1 VTGTSQQILKR
12 VAAMAVVFS
21 AGVAPMA
28 AAELAQ
34 IPEELLESLIEPDE
48 LASIDETDRE
58 QLLSVLALDTRAS
71 VRARTAISLQFLS
84 PQLTPRMER
93 MLAQLAADPAPG
105 VRQVLAGVLG
115 SVIARMP
122 ALDRTCLL
130 CSWSTSPREHE
141 RYVIASALG
150 WPFDAVGVRSA
161 LAALA
166 GDSSLDVREAA
177 QRSSTRR
184 VYRGA

>member
-1 VTGTSQQILKR
+1 VSGASQQILKR
-12 VAAMAVVFS
+12 VAAMAVLFS
-21 AGVAPMA
+21 AGVAPLA

-34 IPEELLESLIEPDE
+34 IPEEVLERLIEPEE
-48 LASIDETDRE
+48 LANIEETDRE

-84 PQLTPRMER
+84 PQLTPRIESTLR
-93 MLAQLAADPAPG
+93 RLAADPAPG

-115 SVIARMP
+115 PVLARMP
-122 ALDRTCLL
+122 GLDRTSLIG
-130 CSWSTSPREHE
+130 SWSASPSEQE

-161 LAALA
+161 LAALSEDA
-166 GDSSLDVREAA
+166 SPGVREAA
-177 QRSSTRR
+177 RRSSKRR
-184 VYRGA
+184 AYRSA